1 MRQLSLIGLLCLLLG
16 QPCPA
21 GPATATNSLV
31 WLREPDRISAD
42 LHGVALWPLLEDIGR
57 QTGWRI
63 FVEPGVD
70 RQADVRFS
78 RLPEG
83 EALKKL
89 LGDLNFALVPKTNES
104 SQLYVFAT
112 TLRAATQSVSAASTN
127 AATGPKH
134 VRNELILKV
143 KPGTDIDAL
152 AKSLG
157 ARVIGRDDRLGIYRL
172 QFDTDSATESAL
184 GQLKSNAS
192 VETAEYNFV
201 FDPPAM
207 PQAIANAPVGPVSLT
222 LDPTSANDPCH
233 PIVGV
238 IDTRIQS
245 LGSQLDPFV
254 LKALSVAGDP
264 GAMPGNDPT
273 HGTAMVETVL
283 RAISQQGGR
292 SSIRIL
298 PVDVYGASESTTS
311 WNVALGIQKAWDNGA
326 TVFNLSLGSV
336 GDSVVLN
343 SVIQQVQA
351 KGGVVF
357 AAAGNQPVTSQT
369 FPAAT
374 PGVIAVTALGQP
386 GQLASYANRGS
397 FVSLALPGASV
408 VYLGSQAYV
417 VQGTSAATA
426 YASGVAAGYKGV
438 NCDGWPQIQKLMQAK
453 FPVPAK

>member
-1 MRQLSLIGLLCLLLG
+1 MLCLILG
-16 QPCPA
+16 QVPLA
-21 GPATATNSLV
+21 WSGGATNSLV
-31 WLREPDRISAD
+31 WQRETDQVSAD
-42 LHGVALWPLLEDIGR
+42 LHGISLWPLLEDIGH

-70 RQADVRFS
+70 RLSDVRFS

-89 LGDLNFALVPKTNES
+89 LGDLNFALVPKTNQS

-112 TLRAATQSVSAASTN
+112 TLRAATKRVNVAATN
-127 AATGPKH
+127 AATVAKH
-134 VRNELILKV
+134 VPNELILKV

-172 QFDTDSATESAL
+172 QFDSDSAVDSAL
-184 GQLKSNAS
+184 GQLKSNPA
-192 VETAEYNFV
+192 VETVEYNFV

-207 PQAIANAPVGPVSLT
+207 PQAMANSPVGPISLT
-222 LDPTSANDPCH
+222 LDPASSHDPCH

-264 GAMPGNDPT
+264 GATTGNDPT

-283 RAISQQGGR
+283 RAISKVGGQT
-292 SSIRIL
+292 SIQIL

-326 TVFNLSLGSV
+326 TVFNLSLGSA
-336 GDSVVLN
+336 GDSAVLN
-343 SVIQQVQA
+343 SVIQQVLA

-357 AAAGNQPVTSQT
+357 AAAGNQPVASQT

-386 GQLASYANRGS
+386 GHLASYANYGS
-397 FVSLALPGASV
+397 FVSMALPGASV
-408 VYLGSQAYV
+408 VYLGNQAYY

-426 YASGVAAGYKGV
+426 YASGVAAGYKGL
-438 NCDGWPQIQKLMQAK
+438 NCDGWPQIQKLMQDK